1 MAGIKENT
9 KSGLLLQVQRLLLKA
24 KENNTLP
31 KYLLLENVA
40 NLVSKRFI
48 GDFNNWLAFLK
59 ELGYTSYW
67 KILSA
72 EDYGVPQSRRRVFVV
87 SSLESNFTFEFKNDF
102 IKKDWH
108 ELLEPWESI
117 DEKYFKE
124 FAYTKKVKEKITIET
139 LDSIIDGAYWNSRP
153 PRFSN
158 VCPTFTTLGQK
169 HVAIYLKDKGL
180 RNMTLKEMWR
190 FMGFKDEWIDKI
202 KVSQFQQRKQAGN
215 SICVNCLIAIFKELF
230 N

>member
-48 GDFNNWLAFLK
+48 GDFNSWLAFLK

-102 IKKDWH
+102 IKKR
-108 ELLEPWESI
+108 L
-117 DEKYFKE
+117 
-124 FAYTKKVKEKITIET
+124 A
-139 LDSIIDGAYWNSRP
+139 
-153 PRFSN
+153 
-158 VCPTFTTLGQK
+158 
-169 HVAIYLKDKGL
+169 
-180 RNMTLKEMWR
+180 
-190 FMGFKDEWIDKI
+190 
-202 KVSQFQQRKQAGN
+202 
-215 SICVNCLIAIFKELF
+215 
-230 N
+230 